1 MSRRLVKTSDRKILG
16 VCGAL
21 AAYTGI
27 DVTLIR
33 VAFLFSVIA
42 FGTGL
47 LLYLLLGLLIPS
59 H

>member
-1 MSRRLVKTSDRKILG
+1 MSKRLVKTSDRKIFG

-27 DVTLIR
+27 DATLIR
-33 VAFLFSVIA
+33 VAFLFALIA

-47 LLYLLLGLLIPS
+47 LLYVLLALLIPNQ
-59 H
+59 